1 MDRIDATAA
10 VHRLRELRSRRQILI
25 HMHPHRRER
34 FMPDQALIRY
44 LLEPKELFARAYAQY
59 VTVRSSDLRLLTQ
72 LQEAQRDLFLG
83 MVYHQYWND
92 DDFGPVL
99 RAFDRLMRQRRW
111 IE

>member
-34 FMPDQALIRY
+34 FMLDQALIRY
-44 LLEPKELFARAYAQY
+44 RLEPKELFARAYAQY

-83 MVYHQYWND
+83 MVYHQYRND